1 MLDLTGYR
9 LTYDDDEFNARS
21 ISQNGVGT
29 TYRDIRTEW
38 RYDANSD
45 IGFGRSSFLDSGSG
59 YDPFSVQNG
68 VLTITA
74 APPGTSASGYP
85 GSWQSGLISTQGNFS
100 QTYGYF
106 EIRADFSNNPD
117 AWDLSLIHI

>member
-1 MLDLTGYR
+1 MVDLTGYR
-9 LTYDDDEFNARS
+9 LTFDDEFNARS

-29 TYRDIRTEW
+29 TYRDIRAEW

-45 IGFGRSSFLDSGSG
+45 IGFGRSSFLDSASG
-59 YDPFSVQNG
+59 YDPFNVQNG

-85 GSWQSGLISTQGNFS
+85 GSW
-100 QTYGYF
+100 
-106 EIRADFSNNPD
+106 
-117 AWDLSLIHI
+117 